1 MTYHELQ
8 ITNRATLH
16 SWNVFQYCESEAE
29 AVRLARLTFPE
40 SRFDVV
46 PVRPGQPNAAAQSN
60 PAPASPK
67 QVELF

>member
-1 MTYHELQ
+1 MSYHELQ

-16 SWNVFQYCESEAE
+16 AWNVFQYCESAAE

-46 PVRPGQPNAAAQSN
+46 PVGAGQPKPVAPP
-60 PAPASPK
+60 PANPK
-67 QVELF
+67 QADLF